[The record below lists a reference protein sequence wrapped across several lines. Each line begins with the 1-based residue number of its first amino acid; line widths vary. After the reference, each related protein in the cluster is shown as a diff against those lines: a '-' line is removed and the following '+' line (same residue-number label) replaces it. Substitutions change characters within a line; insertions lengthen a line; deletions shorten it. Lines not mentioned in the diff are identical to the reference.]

1 MNAIGRLVRVG
12 AVALCGTALATAVAV
27 ARPKDRS
34 GDRPEADSTVAAGP
48 SASLM
53 VARVDSPRTL
63 SAREAFGARVASM
76 AGEADR
82 VDRVWSR
89 FRSSCNVVAG
99 RPRDGAR
106 GWFVVW
112 QGSSIRADL
121 PGRDCRDLFD
131 QIIELGDPIRGGM
144 TAAQDVAR
152 RSLSP
157 ADIREIRRRY
167 AMDWDG
173 WTPTSAK
180 RIGQ

>member
-1 MNAIGRLVRVG
+1 MSAMGRLVRVG
-12 AVALCGTALATAVAV
+12 AVALCGTALATVVTVAN
-27 ARPKDRS
+27 PKD
-34 GDRPEADSTVAAGP
+34 GPQEGPEAASKAAAGP

-53 VARVDSPRTL
+53 VARVESPRTL
-63 SAREAFGARVASM
+63 GSREAFGARVASL
-76 AGEADR
+76 AGQADR

-89 FRSSCNVVAG
+89 FQSSCNVEAG
-99 RPRDGAR
+99 RAQDGAR

-112 QGSSIRADL
+112 QGSIRAGL

-131 QIIELGDPIRGGM
+131 QIVELGDPIKAGM

-157 ADIREIRRRY
+157 EDIREIRRRY
-167 AMDWDG
+167 AMDWNG
-173 WTPTSAK
+173 WTPTPVK